1 MYYFARNGNNIQKDW
16 SDFMNMPDAYDFK
29 EVSIEKSLRQNISNI
44 RNILGG
50 SSDLLINEFV
60 IDNTHCCLVCFEGM
74 ISIQFIT
81 NLILRPLT
89 NLHVAENATPHDIFL
104 HVRDRML
111 LAIDRGLCT
120 QYGDIIRRLMSGFAV
135 LFIDGVDTAFAY
147 GVQGYSIRGI
157 SEPSSEGNIRGAQEG
172 FVETVRISMSLV
184 RRRIKSPLLRF
195 ELFPVTTT
203 ANVDV
208 ILTYMADRVPMRLV
222 KKIRKKLEDLPL
234 ESLLGSGYVEP
245 FLDNTNTSFFSGV
258 SVTERPDV
266 FCAKIIEGRIGLLID
281 GTPFAIVIPSLFIE
295 NFQTLDDYNFRPFYA
310 VLIRWIRYLAFFL
323 AIFLPAVYVAV
334 VTFHPELFN
343 HTLLVTLASAEQTA
357 PLPLAV
363 EAFIVLLFYEII
375 REAGVRLPK
384 SVGGAVSIVGG
395 LIIGDAA
402 VSAGIISNPL
412 LLACAIS
419 VTASFVVPN
428 LNQQIT
434 TLRFIAVVAGGISG
448 LYGISLLAAVTLV
461 NLCSLENYGAPV
473 TSPMSPFTPKAMRDV
488 LARVGFRR
496 MATGGATVEKLNG
509 VNMED

>member
-1 MYYFARNGNNIQKDW
+1 MYFSVSCGNNSSEEW
-16 SDFMNMPDAYDFK
+16 RNFMNMPDAFDFK
-29 EVSIEKSLRQNISNI
+29 ETVIEKSLRQNISNI
-44 RNILGG
+44 KNIIGG
-50 SSDLLINEFV
+50 SSDLLTNNFL
-60 IDNTHCCLVCFEGM
+60 IDDVPCCLVCFEGM
-74 ISIQFIT
+74 ISVQVIT

-89 NLHVAENATPHDIFL
+89 DLHVAENAAPHDVFEHI
-104 HVRDRML
+104 RDRML

-135 LFIDGVDTAFAY
+135 LFIDGIDTAFAY
-147 GVQGYSIRGI
+147 GVQGFSIRGI
-157 SEPSSEGNIRGAQEG
+157 GEPSSEGNIRGAQEG

-208 ILTYMADRVPMRLV
+208 VLAYMADRVPKRLV
-222 KKIRKKLEDLPL
+222 KKIRSRLEGMPL
-234 ESLLGSGYVEP
+234 ESVLGSGYIEP
-245 FLDNTNTSFFSGV
+245 FLDNTGLSFFSGV

-266 FCAKIIEGRIGLLID
+266 FCAKILEGRVGLMID
-281 GTPFAIVIPSLFIE
+281 GTPFALVIPALFVE

-310 VLIRWIRYLAFFL
+310 VLIRWIRYLAFVIAL
-323 AIFLPAVYVAV
+323 FLPAVYVAV

-343 HTLLVTLASAEQTA
+343 HTLLVTLAAAEQTA
-357 PLPLAV
+357 PLPLAA

-419 VTASFVVPN
+419 VTASFVIPN

-434 TLRFIAVVAGGISG
+434 MLRFLAVAAGGIGG
-448 LYGISLLAAVTLV
+448 LYGISLLAAMALV
-461 NLCSLENYGAPV
+461 NVCALENYGAPV
-473 TSPMSPFTPKAMRDV
+473 MSPVSPFTPKAMRDV
-488 LARVGFRR
+488 LVRIGFRR
-496 MATGGATVEKLNG
+496 MATGDATIEKLNG

>member
-1 MYYFARNGNNIQKDW
+1 
-16 SDFMNMPDAYDFK
+16 MNMPDAYDFK
-29 EVSIEKSLRQNISNI
+29 ETNIEKSLRQNISNLK
-44 RNILGG
+44 NILG
-50 SSDLLINEFV
+50 STSDLLLNDFL
-60 IDNTHCCLVCFEGM
+60 IDDTHCCLVCFEGM
-74 ISIQFIT
+74 ISTKTIT

-89 NLHVAENATPHDIFL
+89 NLHVGENATPHDIFL

-111 LAIDRGLCT
+111 LTIDRALST

-135 LFIDGVDTAFAY
+135 LFIDGIDTAFSY
-147 GVQGYSIRGI
+147 GVQGYSTRGI

-172 FVETVRISMSLV
+172 FVETVRVNMSLV

-195 ELFPVTTT
+195 ELFPITTT
-203 ANVDV
+203 SNVDV
-208 ILTYMADRVPMRLV
+208 ILAYMVDRVPMRLV
-222 KKIRKKLEDLPL
+222 KKIRRVLENLPL

-245 FLDNTNTSFFSGV
+245 FIDTRNKSFFSGV

-266 FCAKIIEGRIGLLID
+266 FCAKLIEGRIGLLIE
-281 GTPFAIVIPSLFIE
+281 GTPFSLVIPSLFIE

-363 EAFIVLLFYEII
+363 EAFVVLLFYEII

-419 VTASFVVPN
+419 VTASFVIPS

-448 LYGISLLAAVTLV
+448 LYGISLLAALMLV

-473 TSPMSPFTPKAMRDV
+473 TSPVSPFTPKSMRDV
-488 LARVGFRR
+488 LARVGFKR
-496 MATGGATVEKLNG
+496 MATGGETIEKLNG